1 MMSIQTPKSSRR
13 KSLRLFLSKLQ
24 HASFTYIQF
33 TSRKINFVVAKLS
46 LALVE
51 NICIFFGMTH
61 SENNKPKESNTIR
74 IRHIVCLKFIEQ
86 TTPEQINEIEDRFP
100 QLKDSIP
107 GIASIE
113 WGTNNSPEVL
123 NKGFSHCFL
132 VTFHNEEAR
141 TNYLPHPSHQ
151 AFVDLLKPLL
161 EDVFV
166 IDYNL

>member
-1 MMSIQTPKSSRR
+1 MLLLPTSS
-13 KSLRLFLSKLQ
+13 LLPE
-24 HASFTYIQF
+24 
-33 TSRKINFVVAKLS
+33 KINFVVAKLS

-61 SENNKPKESNTIR
+61 SENNQPKESNTIR
-74 IRHIVCLKFIEQ
+74 IRHIVCLKFTEQ
-86 TTPEQINEIEDRFP
+86 TTPEQIIEIEDRFP

-113 WGTNNSPEVL
+113 WGTNNSPEGL